1 MSVKNKNEFNVTL
14 EYGQGY
20 NEIDEK
26 DENKI
31 SKNFDFTQ
39 KFKNNVLDY
48 HIHKIIYT
56 LNNRQSIQTLKM
68 VYKNRNDGHLET
80 LLEAGKNEEKKEEYE
95 IEFEDFEEIT
105 NIFFYITKDKLENLA
120 AICIETSKGRSKY
133 IGNQDKGDI
142 TKDSLLNS
150 GQNIVLGFGVNWCES
165 YGVTSI
171 YAYSINKHK
180 FGLCQYSG
188 FFQLRAKLKN
198 DLKFKEQLELKKS
211 TLDEKQKLIFEICD
225 LPDSTFFPIASYI
238 ISL

>member
-1 MSVKNKNEFNVTL
+1 MSVKNKNEFDITL

-20 NEIDEK
+20 NEIDET
-26 DENKI
+26 DQNKI

-56 LNNRQSIQTLKM
+56 LNNKQSIQTLKM

-80 LLEAGKNEEKKEEYE
+80 LLEAGKNEEKKEENE

-105 NIFFYITKDKLENLA
+105 NIFFYITNDNLNNLA
-120 AICIETSKGRSKY
+120 AICIETNKGRSKY
-133 IGNQDKGDI
+133 VGNQDKGDI
-142 TKDSLLNS
+142 TKDSILNS
-150 GQNIVLGFGVNWCES
+150 GTNIVLGFGVNWCES

-171 YAYSINKHK
+171 YVYSINKHK
-180 FGLCQYSG
+180 FGLIQYSG

-198 DLKFKEQLELKKS
+198 DPNF
-211 TLDEKQKLIFEICD
+211 
-225 LPDSTFFPIASYI
+225 
-238 ISL
+238 